1 MQTLHYLDNTR
12 TESFFSEARCFT
24 VPDSRI
30 TFSDAFSG
38 AHVFTCFQLPAAD
51 QMPASLR

>member
-51 QMPASLR
+51 QMPASFR